1 MTDIDLKIPGF
12 LDYFLEL
19 VFQQV
24 DLVALPSVGE
34 SIEFSTKYTWL
45 GMQSYFIFI
54 KS

>member
-1 MTDIDLKIPGF
+1 MTDIDLKLPGF

-24 DLVALPSVGE
+24 DLVALTSVGE

-45 GMQSYFIFI
+45 CMQSYFIFI